1 MINRE
6 LIRLKVVQLVYSYY
20 QNEGKTL
27 DVAEKEL
34 NFSLNKAYDL
44 YLYLL
49 SLLVK
54 IRQHAE
60 RKDAVRLAR
69 EKRTGVST
77 NGNTPDSLV
86 AHNKFLCQL
95 EENKALIDYRENR
108 KGQWGDE
115 DAFVKKFYQ
124 ALIESD
130 TFRLYQDKE
139 DFGYE
144 ADREVIR
151 KLYKTHVCGND
162 DFLPYLEDHSLY
174 WNDDKEVVDSFVLKT
189 TKRFGPD
196 STPEQE
202 LLPVYAAEED
212 ERFAMDLFRS
222 TLERGEELR
231 GLIRDNV
238 KNWEFKR
245 LAFMDVVIMQ
255 IALAE
260 ILTFDSIP
268 LNVTFNEYLDIAKV
282 YSTPRS
288 ASYINGMLD
297 GIVKKL
303 REEGRTAKER
313 QYKKK
318 PAASAEAGEQPTTQ
332 TID

>member
-27 DVAEKEL
+27 EVAEKEL

-49 SLLVK
+49 SMLVK

-69 EKRTGVST
+69 EKRTGAST
-77 NGNTPDSLV
+77 NGNTPDSLF

-95 EENKALIDYRENR
+95 EDNKALIDYRENK
-108 KGQWGDE
+108 KGQWDDE
-115 DAFVKKFYQ
+115 DAFVKKFY
-124 ALIESD
+124 ALLTESD
-130 TFRLYQDKE
+130 TFRLYMDKG
-139 DFGYE
+139 DFSYD
-144 ADREVIR
+144 ADRELIR
-151 KLYKTHVCGND
+151 KLYKMHVCNND

-174 WNDDKEVVDSFVLKT
+174 WNDDKEIVDSFVLKT
-189 TKRFGPD
+189 IKRFRED

-202 LLPVYAAEED
+202 LLPVYATQDD
-212 ERFAMDLFRS
+212 EQFAINLFRA
-222 TLERGEELR
+222 TLERGNELR
-231 GLIRDNV
+231 DLIRDNV

-297 GIVKKL
+297 GIVNKL
-303 REEGRTAKER
+303 REEGRIEKVR
-313 QYKKK
+313 IYKKK
-318 PAASAEAGEQPTTQ
+318 SAANAGEQEAAQPTE
-332 TID
+332 

>member
-27 DVAEKEL
+27 EVAEKEL

-49 SLLVK
+49 SMLVK

-69 EKRTGVST
+69 EKRTGAST
-77 NGNTPDSLV
+77 NGNTPDSLF

-95 EENKALIDYRENR
+95 EDNKALIDYRENK
-108 KGQWGDE
+108 KGQWDDE
-115 DAFVKKFYQ
+115 DAFVKKFY
-124 ALIESD
+124 ALLTESD
-130 TFRLYQDKE
+130 TFRLYMDKG
-139 DFGYE
+139 DFSYD
-144 ADREVIR
+144 ADRELIR
-151 KLYKTHVCGND
+151 KLYKMHVCNND

-174 WNDDKEVVDSFVLKT
+174 WNDDKEIVDSFVLKT
-189 TKRFGPD
+189 IKRFRED

-202 LLPVYAAEED
+202 LLPVYATQDD
-212 ERFAMDLFRS
+212 EQFAINLFRA
-222 TLERGEELR
+222 TLERGNELR
-231 GLIRDNV
+231 DLIRDNV

-297 GIVKKL
+297 GIVNKL
-303 REEGRTAKER
+303 REEGRIEKVR
-313 QYKKK
+313 IYKKK
-318 PAASAEAGEQPTTQ
+318 SAANAGEQETAQPTE
-332 TID
+332 